1 MFWQL
6 SSLNNRYYCEC
17 AATARFP
24 VDTQILWVRFDEV
37 GIPGIF
43 RYAEIIVALFS
54 SRGLAEHMSY
64 TAMSEQIRIDGQALL
79 VGLRY
84 FDARTK
90 RPDIL
95 YERYRRVCRTIL

>member
-24 VDTQILWVRFDEV
+24 IDAQVLRVGFDEV
-37 GIPGIF
+37 GVPGVL
-43 RYAEIIVALFS
+43 RYTQVVIALLS
-54 SRGLAEHMSY
+54 SCRLTEYMSY
-64 TAMSEQIRIDGQALL
+64 IAISAQTRIDGPAML

-95 YERYRRVCRTIL
+95 YERYRRISRTIG